1 MEGARESIQKANK
14 MDVGR
19 RYPPTLADGEEIKE
33 GVMAVVFGVTSDVNS
48 SFTGRYGGVPS
59 EIGSRR

>member
-1 MEGARESIQKANK
+1 

-48 SFTGRYGGVPS
+48 SFAGQYGGVPAEVS
-59 EIGSRR
+59 TR